1 MTDRLGV
8 PVGGSGGALPVRAL
22 GRESARALRL
32 VAAGQWRPAPADAE
46 AAVAVLDRLT
56 ASLPVRR
63 GAAAR
68 TRATDRDRRLQRI
81 LRTVLHHLDAGAVS
95 RSAAAVLAAVA
106 RALLPWHGVPNP
118 PAAAAAPA
126 YGARPGASDGVAR
139 TPTEAGE
146 ALLPGLIAV
155 FSALAAPSPPGAG
168 PLTPPAEPWQVR
180 YEGRFRRHGHPAP
193 GVWTASTVHCPGC
206 GGTTGPWTV
215 TCDWSRIALG
225 CPCGAVTRAHG
236 LALSEVWLLLPD
248 V

>member
-1 MTDRLGV
+1 MADRH
-8 PVGGSGGALPVRAL
+8 VGGSGGALPVGAL

-32 VAAGQWRPAPADAE
+32 VAAGQWRPSPADAE
-46 AAVAVLDRLT
+46 AAVAVLGRLT
-56 ASLPVRR
+56 AALPVRR

-68 TRATDRDRRLQRI
+68 TRATDRDRRLQLV
-81 LRTVLHHLDAGAVS
+81 LRTVVHHLDAGAVS
-95 RSAAAVLAAVA
+95 PSAAALLAAVA

-146 ALLPGLIAV
+146 ALLPGLIVV

-225 CPCGAVTRAHG
+225 CPCGSVTRAHG
-236 LALSEVWLLLPD
+236 LAFSEVRLVLPE